1 MEACPDQSAGE
12 GSRGEKIAIF
22 QIEPVIIH
30 PKTWISLV
38 LFVHSVV
45 KGPVYMTK
53 NEREFVAR
61 THRNCILNDLKL
73 FLFF

>member
-12 GSRGEKIAIF
+12 GSRGGEIAIF

-61 THRNCILNDLKL
+61 THRNCILNDRKL
-73 FLFF
+73 VFII